1 MLAPLLRYQKKA
13 NYYFCSKIGTII
25 IIIIIIIIKF
35 ILEHATKAQR
45 GE

>member
-25 IIIIIIIIKF
+25 IIIIIIIKF